1 MTSLSSKLLGVCQ
14 NSKAVVTLNYL
25 HRKPTRELVL
35 SHILF
40 TSVRTRYAKVSVSQ
54 VTSRYSSSSKLWG
67 HHPIFVRDA
76 CACSICVDPHSG
88 QKNFK
93 TTDIPQNIM
102 AKSVKIVNENMEIE
116 WSDDIPGIQSHKS
129 TIPLEQ
135 LSSSPNS
142 LRRLREGQKPIT
154 WNSGYL
160 NRQMPKL
167 RFDYNQY
174 INDSEILHQVTSGI
188 RAWGIVF
195 LTSVPEAE
203 DVIENI
209 AGRIGSVRM
218 TFYGKTWNVK
228 SVHEAKNVAY
238 TDRYLG
244 LHQDLLYM
252 ENPPGIQIL
261 HCLKNSCK
269 GGHSLFSDA
278 FRAAAQLPAHD
289 FDILS
294 KGQIAYHYQK
304 DGEHFLHSHPVLE
317 VGSSDQTDTGGVRV
331 PLAVNYSPPFQAPF
345 FMAPR
350 DVNKRKLVY
359 SLGKFAQKS
368 EEPQNVFKY
377 KLRPGECV
385 IFNNRRILHGREAF
399 ESQKGERWLKGCYLD
414 TDVFTSRSR
423 VVYDSVV
430 NMGEG
435 PNRIRRM
442 SYGRSAPVL

>member
-1 MTSLSSKLLGVCQ
+1 MTSLSSKLLGICQ
-14 NSKAVVTLNYL
+14 NSQAVITLNYL
-25 HRKPTRELVL
+25 HRKPTRELVR

-40 TSVRTRYAKVSVSQ
+40 TSVRTTYEKVSISQ
-54 VTSRYSSSSKLWG
+54 IISRNSSSSKLWG

-76 CACSICVDPHSG
+76 CACSMCVDPHSG

-102 AKSVKIVNENMEIE
+102 AKSVEIVNENMEIE
-116 WSDDIPGIQSHKS
+116 WSDDIPGFQSHKS

-135 LSSSPNS
+135 LSSSPN
-142 LRRLREGQKPIT
+142 RLRNLRESQRPIT
-154 WNSGYL
+154 WNSGSL
-160 NRQMPKL
+160 NRAMPKL

-174 INDSEILHQVTSGI
+174 INDSEILHQVMSRI
-188 RAWGIVF
+188 REWGLVF
-195 LTSVPEAE
+195 LTSVPETE
-203 DVIENI
+203 DVVENI
-209 AGRIGSVRM
+209 ASRIGTVRV

-228 SVHEAKNVAY
+228 
-238 TDRYLG
+238 YLG

-278 FRAAAQLPAHD
+278 FRAAAQLPAQD

-294 KGQIAYHYQK
+294 KGQVAYHYQK
-304 DGEHFLHSHPVLE
+304 NGEHYQHSHPVLE
-317 VGSSDQTDTGGVRV
+317 IGSSDQTDTGGVRV

-399 ESQKGERWLKGCYLD
+399 KAQKGERWLKGCYLD
-414 TDVFTSRSR
+414 TDVFMSRFR
-423 VVYDSVV
+423 VVYDSFAKM
-430 NMGEG
+430 NEG
-435 PNRIRRM
+435 SNRIRRM
-442 SYGRSAPVL
+442 S